1 MWRRSWIVLII
12 IVFGLAA
19 CSSPPA
25 DLPPSAVAVLPAIP
39 TQIEALPTV
48 ITPTNAPTTTTE
60 PSTPVP
66 TTATPTPIDAR
77 SITIE
82 HLTCLAQNSNQPC
95 VDYQSPI
102 AGQFAYISADCTLNV
117 LDLATG
123 AGWRS
128 ATPPQSKP
136 YPYGHPRCPLR
147 DGWSLQRNLLAVY
160 IGYLAENHTYFVYQ
174 ADGSA
179 VKLVRSPDWLRWN
192 DQEQLVVDHS
202 DRHVFARN
210 GQEAWMDR
218 ANNYATLI
226 VQNSASLT
234 TTYLLNES
242 GERLFLLDYV
252 ADDSLLLAASAMVHR
267 AICNMA
273 YFSTLL
279 IRKLVFAVK
288 QIFALTPIPRY
299 WRSIR
304 CGMRLWRWLHH
315 RAIQP
320 NADWFCLMCVM
331 RPINVLLL
339 VGS

>member
-66 TTATPTPIDAR
+66 ATATPTPIDAR

-160 IGYLAENHTYFVYQ
+160 IGYLAENHTYFVY
-174 ADGSA
+174 
-179 VKLVRSPDWLRWN
+179 
-192 DQEQLVVDHS
+192 
-202 DRHVFARN
+202 
-210 GQEAWMDR
+210 
-218 ANNYATLI
+218 
-226 VQNSASLT
+226 
-234 TTYLLNES
+234 
-242 GERLFLLDYV
+242 
-252 ADDSLLLAASAMVHR
+252 
-267 AICNMA
+267 
-273 YFSTLL
+273 
-279 IRKLVFAVK
+279 
-288 QIFALTPIPRY
+288 
-299 WRSIR
+299 
-304 CGMRLWRWLHH
+304 
-315 RAIQP
+315 
-320 NADWFCLMCVM
+320 
-331 RPINVLLL
+331 
-339 VGS
+339 